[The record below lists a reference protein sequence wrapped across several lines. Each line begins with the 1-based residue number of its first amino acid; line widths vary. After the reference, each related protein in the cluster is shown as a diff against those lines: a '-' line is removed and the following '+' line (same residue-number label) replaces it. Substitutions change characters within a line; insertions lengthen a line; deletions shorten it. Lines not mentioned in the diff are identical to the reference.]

1 MENQN
6 INSGK
11 PKRSFWWMFGYI
23 LTWLI
28 FFAWVAIGI
37 YGWYSWQYPNMWV
50 MKLWIRIAI
59 ICFIFMWL
67 LHVVI
72 FRMKWET
79 REKRIK
85 RLKKI
90 WKIIGK
96 WGWILLLIG
105 LVIAI
110 INIIHGKNEY
120 SKIPEVDESI
130 FLRTEHQSI
139 LPDDQ
144 DALIQLNKKERERRS
159 TPNKTGKEMD
169 VLEVL
174 EYAYRNFN
182 WSSKYLIDNPYRDSK
197 IWWERYQDECI
208 LVYSWDEAS
217 CGTWVWNKDTIDR
230 ILSSYTDKITI
241 NGEKVTVR
249 EYIEA
254 NEDQLKSDLE
264 WLDRTASMD
273 YYLPENA
280 LEVLPNFVQWYARGS
295 MVALLYY
302 IEKEDWDMVEYIVKV
317 NYKTTDILDNLW
329 TFISVLI
336 SLVTQW
342 IVDDTINSSLQ
353 LLPEDVRLNLAQ
365 FYTDIMPDRE
375 EFIHN
380 TIKWEYALWTNY
392 RQGYVA
398 EGNRLLTH
406 FPIYSEKDTK
416 RFMNYGYKLLY
427 DEKVDKYESLFSM
440 PESNK
445 WNISWLEH
453 SIYNLYGKEI
463 ILDLMPRMQSLYGRL
478 DWNIFHKEALIENL
492 KSGEYKVW
500 FNEKQWN
507 GEQADYYYWEH
518 RLPTD
523 EELSE
528 WYNPNS

>member
-1 MENQN
+1 MENKN
-6 INSGK
+6 INTEK

-28 FFAWVAIGI
+28 FFSWVAIWI
-37 YGWYSWQYPNMWV
+37 YGWYNWQYPNMWV
-50 MKLWIRIAI
+50 MKLWIRIAV
-59 ICFIFMWL
+59 ICLIFMGL
-67 LHVVI
+67 LHIVI
-72 FRMKWET
+72 FRLKWET

-85 RLKKI
+85 ILKKI
-90 WKIIGK
+90 WKIIWK

-105 LVIAI
+105 LIVAI
-110 INIIHGKNEY
+110 INIIYGKNQY

-130 FLRTEHQSI
+130 FYRSEHQTI

-144 DALIQLNKKERERRS
+144 DALVQLNNKERERGS
-159 TPNKTGKEMD
+159 TSNQTEKEMD

-174 EYAYRNFN
+174 DYAYRNFN
-182 WSSKYLIDNPYRDSK
+182 WSSKLLINNPYRDSK

-208 LVYSWDEAS
+208 LVYSWEEAS
-217 CGTWVWNKDTIDR
+217 CGTWAWNKDTIDR
-230 ILSSYTDKITI
+230 ILSSYSDKITV

-280 LEVLPNFVQWYARGS
+280 FNVIPNFVQWYARGS

-302 IEKEDWDMVEYIVKV
+302 IEKEDWNMVEFIVKV

-329 TFISVLI
+329 TFVSVLI

-353 LLPEDVRLNLAQ
+353 LLPENVRLDLAQ
-365 FYTDIMPDRE
+365 FYNDIMPDRG
-375 EFIHN
+375 EFIHK
-380 TIKWEYALWTNY
+380 TIKWEYAMWTFL
-392 RQGYVA
+392 RQAYVEDA
-398 EGNRLLTH
+398 NWFVTH
-406 FPIYSEKDTK
+406 FPLYSEKDTK
-416 RFMNYGYKLLY
+416 RLMNYGYKLLY
-427 DEKVDKYESLFSM
+427 DEEIEKYDSLFTM
-440 PESNK
+440 QINNEK
-445 WNISWLEH
+445 WHISWLEH
-453 SIYNLYGKEI
+453 SIYNLYGKQI
-463 ILDLMPRMQSLYGRL
+463 ILDLMPIMQSLYGRL

-518 RLPTD
+518 RLPTE

-528 WYNPNS
+528 